1 MVTNKLSILSIIT
14 IILFMS
20 LTSATTLSTYKP
32 QTINEE
38 FNFTQTC
45 QDATYTTLSAIITPN
60 STEIINTNMT
70 SVGGGSFIY
79 NYTPTQIGR
88 YDFTGIS
95 DGCLK
100 TFAVY
105 VDVTPNGKTY
115 DTGDSLIRIFV
126 AIFFIAMMI
135 GFNRITKNINY
146 ERWYENIQ
154 NKYITRNFV
163 KWVLA
168 AILYNIMKES
178 LIIYFLF
185 GLPIM
190 LILMDLVFLYNITS
204 ITLYMQSL
212 LYIYIAFIII
222 LGIIFLN
229 YIQEWFM
236 DFIEDLQ
243 NMDWGVESD
252 K

>member
-1 MVTNKLSILSIIT
+1 MITKKFYTLFLLVFIVSIA
-14 IILFMS
+14 
-20 LTSATTLSTYKP
+20 SATTLQQYKP
-32 QTINEE
+32 QQVDVE

-45 QDATYTTLSAIITPN
+45 QDATYTTLSTIITPN

-70 SVGGGSFIY
+70 STGGGSYEY

-105 VDVTPNGKTY
+105 VDVTPDGKIY

-126 AIFFIAMMI
+126 AIFFILMMV
-135 GFNRITKNINY
+135 GLHRVSKGINY
-146 ERWYENIQ
+146 EKWYEKIKEQ
-154 NKYITRNFV
+154 YITRNFV
-163 KWVLA
+163 KWSLA
-168 AILYNIMKES
+168 AIGFNIMKN
-178 LIIYFLF
+178 LFIIYFIL

-190 LILMDLVFLYNITS
+190 LILVDLVFIYNITS
-204 ITLYMQSL
+204 IATYIQVL
-212 LYIYIAFIII
+212 LYLYIVLVMV
-222 LGIIFLN
+222 LGVVFLS
-229 YIQEWFM
+229 YVQEWFM
-236 DFIEDLQ
+236 DFIEMIQDI
-243 NMDWGVESD
+243 DWGIE